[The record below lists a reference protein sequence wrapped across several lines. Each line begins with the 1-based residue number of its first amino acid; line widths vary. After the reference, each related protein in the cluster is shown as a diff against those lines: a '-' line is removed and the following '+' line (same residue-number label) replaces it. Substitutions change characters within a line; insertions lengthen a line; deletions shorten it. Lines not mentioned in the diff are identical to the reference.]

1 MTDKQQKLE
10 VVPPPEE
17 QDEMPLPSDPKV
29 IFLGGLFA
37 LALLAAVY
45 VAAEIV
51 LPLVLAVVLKL
62 LLQPAMRLLER
73 WHVPRIL
80 AALLLILAVFGTI
93 VGLGAAIA
101 AGWYLGGKTSRR
113 HPSASR
119 AAEFLAGADQHAAT
133 VFAAGGGLWTATGA
147 PAAVSEGGSTLM
159 TKPFHWYAELCQRLL
174 HDNSISSFSFRLC
187 SCAEA
192 GFRLTKK
199 SRHKSKGEVQ

>member
-17 QDEMPLPSDPKV
+17 QEEMPLPSDPKV

-93 VGLGAAIA
+93 VGLGAAV
-101 AGWYLGGKTSRR
+101 AGLGPFRARLTARQWAEVPSRK
-113 HPSASR
+113 
-119 AAEFLAGADQHAAT
+119 
-133 VFAAGGGLWTATGA
+133 GA
-147 PAAVSEGGSTLM
+147 PKLQIALLVHQ
-159 TKPFHWYAELCQRLL
+159 PFHGR
-174 HDNSISSFSFRLC
+174 IF
-187 SCAEA
+187 
-192 GFRLTKK
+192 
-199 SRHKSKGEVQ
+199 